1 MIMKASQFSYFL
13 KYEYQWLRFYVL
25 RSTLFYQNLCTLAGR
40 HRDDPFFSLSFLCVC
55 RTCSV
60 YVFRACVLRDQF
72 EPALRRR
79 LGSTFPASRGFP
91 RETSASREGSTVVY
105 SASSSRDERV

>member
-1 MIMKASQFSYFL
+1 M
-13 KYEYQWLRFYVL
+13 
-25 RSTLFYQNLCTLAGR
+25 
-40 HRDDPFFSLSFLCVC
+40 
-55 RTCSV
+55 

-72 EPALRRR
+72 EPALRMR